1 MTYLKIDCLVRLSAV
16 QRHKAVSVVSFP
28 GSCKSQAVFQAQ
40 ACQSPTTMR
49 RLSKSPVW
57 QGVPSC
63 NLEIQEISWNVVG
76 DVAPLLVESH
86 LLCGKNFDIIVARI
100 WSCWIGAFGCFL
112 SILFWPL
119 VLSFNHQI

>member
-1 MTYLKIDCLVRLSAV
+1 M
-16 QRHKAVSVVSFP
+16 SVVSFP
-28 GSCKSQAVFQAQ
+28 GSCKSQAVSQAQ

-57 QGVPSC
+57 QGVPSF
-63 NLEIQEISWNVVG
+63 NLKIQEVSWNVVG
-76 DVAPLLVESH
+76 DVASLLVESH
-86 LLCGKNFDIIVARI
+86 LLCGKNLDVIVART
-100 WSCWIGAFGCFL
+100 WSCWKGACGCFL